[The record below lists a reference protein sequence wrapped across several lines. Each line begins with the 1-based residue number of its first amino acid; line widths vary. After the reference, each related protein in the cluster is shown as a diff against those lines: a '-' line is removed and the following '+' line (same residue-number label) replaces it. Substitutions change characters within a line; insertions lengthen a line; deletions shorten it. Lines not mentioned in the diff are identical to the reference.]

1 MSALLDRFSPPMN
14 PGSSHSIPSDVL
26 VSVAPRTLVIRLSSL
41 GDVILAMSVL
51 SSLPPGARVE
61 WLTTSPYAGLFEGHP
76 AISRLWVYDKKS
88 GVSGWKQLWKE
99 IALSSGDQV
108 LDLQG
113 SLRTWRARLS
123 APAGVIWST
132 PSKERLRRSGYFTF
146 KRLWPKRFRP
156 RRILDLH
163 QSQTTTHSA
172 WENATW
178 DSAHRVSLGHLGKG
192 SAEEVS
198 EHSRRSTPVVIV
210 MPASLWPAKQWAVSR
225 FVRFFAQSGWE
236 AWVAGTTKDQE
247 SRQLVQALAA
257 AELPHR
263 SLIGSASFSELAKEF
278 RRADAFLGGDTGL
291 AHFAEALGLPTWVLY
306 GPTTPDVGFGG
317 WSARNVSLGRDD
329 LFCRPCGK
337 DGRFCHR
344 VGSKRFSCMTELSPE
359 LALSQLARRIKSGR
373 SSPAASVSLR
383 TRIYRF
389 WMRLLFNW
397 IFRKGPRRLSL
408 VEVEKFIARS
418 VLPLGSNQKWK
429 PAELLWFHAASAGE
443 MEILYPVILEAGK
456 KGAAVIA
463 TVFSASDP
471 RVSQRMKE
479 SWKAAGLSLDRLLV
493 AFSPG
498 EGAWSP
504 LLEVARPDRLVTA
517 KYEAWPDLWSSA
529 CASGVPIV
537 VVGAKPRRSL
547 NMAFR
552 LCRWLGQAL
561 PRLEFHAGS
570 LRDADALSAAYG
582 KKPGVSIFTSG
593 DPRWERVRDRS
604 SQGNPRA
611 QALVGAFS
619 HLARPWGVLGSVWE
633 EDLLVWMQAFPRASA
648 IPGALWIVPH
658 QVSTPQILRIEALLK
673 RWGASWVRTSRLA
686 AGESAESSSQT
697 FVLVDEIGFLSELY
711 ASADWAFV
719 GGGFG
724 KKGVHSTIEPAIQ
737 GIPVAIGPS
746 RAETF
751 TEISEL
757 RDFGQLSVIQSPD
770 ELWSWVTT
778 QCAVDEDHRK
788 KTRLRWQGG
797 MADRFGATG
806 RILEAFRK

>member
-1 MSALLDRFSPPMN
+1 M
-14 PGSSHSIPSDVL
+14 
-26 VSVAPRTLVIRLSSL
+26 SSL

-51 SSLPPGARVE
+51 SSLPPGVRVE
-61 WLTTSPYAGLFEGHP
+61 WLTTVPYAGLFEGHP

-88 GVSGWKQLWKE
+88 GATGWKRLWKE
-99 IALSSGDQV
+99 ISLSSGDQV

-123 APAGVIWST
+123 APEGVIWSK
-132 PSKERLRRSGYFTF
+132 PSKERFRRSGYFVL
-146 KRLWPKRFRP
+146 KRVWPKLFRP
-156 RRILDLH
+156 HRILDLH
-163 QSQTTTHSA
+163 QAQASKHSA
-172 WENATW
+172 WENAVW
-178 DSAHRVSLGHLGKG
+178 DSAQRVSLSHLGSG
-192 SAEEVS
+192 SADEVS

-236 AWVAGTTKDQE
+236 AWVAGTAKDQE

-263 SLIGSASFSELAKEF
+263 SLIGTASFSELARKF
-278 RRADAFLGGDTGL
+278 RQADAFLGGDTGL

-344 VGSKRFSCMTELSPE
+344 LGSKRFSCMTELSPE
-359 LALSQLARRIKSGR
+359 LVLSQLARRIQSVL
-373 SSPAASVSLR
+373 SAPASSVSVR

-389 WMRLLFNW
+389 WMRLLLHW
-397 IFRKGPRRLSL
+397 IFRKGPRRLSSL
-408 VEVEKFIARS
+408 ELQKFLAKS
-418 VLPLGSNQKWK
+418 VLPLGSDQTWK
-429 PAELLWFHAASAGE
+429 RAELLWFHAASAGE
-443 MEILYPVILEAGK
+443 LEILYPIILEAGK
-456 KGAAVIA
+456 KGAAVVA
-463 TVFSASDP
+463 TVFSASDS

-479 SWKAAGLSLDRLLV
+479 SWKAAGLSQDRLLI

-498 EGAWSP
+498 EGTWGP
-504 LLEVARPDRLVTA
+504 LLEAAKPDRLVTA
-517 KYEAWPDLWSSA
+517 KYEAWPDLWASA
-529 CASGVPIV
+529 CAAGVPIV
-537 VVGAKPRRSL
+537 VIGAKPRRSL
-547 NMAFR
+547 NWAFR
-552 LCRWLGQAL
+552 LCRWLGQSL
-561 PRLEFHAGS
+561 PRLEFHAS
-570 LRDADALSAAYG
+570 SVRDAESLSAAYG
-582 KKPGVSIFTSG
+582 QQPGVSILTSG

-604 SQGNPRA
+604 NQGNPRA
-611 QALVGAFS
+611 QALVRAFS
-619 HLARPWGVLGSVWE
+619 HLARPWGVLGSIWE

-648 IPGALWIVPH
+648 VPGALWIVPH
-658 QVSTPQILRIEALLK
+658 QVSTPQILKIEALLK
-673 RWGASWVRTSRLA
+673 RWGASWVRTSRLTS
-686 AGESAESSSQT
+686 GLSAEPSSQT

-751 TEISEL
+751 TEISVL
-757 RDFGQLSVIQSPD
+757 RDFGQLSVVASPD
-770 ELWSWVTT
+770 ELWNWVTT
-778 QCAVDEDHRK
+778 QCSADEEHRK
-788 KTRLRWQGG
+788 KTRFRWQAG

-806 RILEAFRK
+806 RILEAIRK